1 MFPQTAQTIHWSEL
15 PPAQPD
21 SPLAAEWEAYRRE
34 VGRLLAEGQE
44 GKFALIKGD
53 EIIGIFD
60 TWDEARRVGLSKYL
74 MQPHTVRPILSRE
87 PVIRGPLFLY
97 LCQRESFRFD
107 RTGCSTM
114 CWKDF
119 SLTGFSSKQFQISH
133 TSV

>member
-15 PPAQPD
+15 PPARPD
-21 SPLAAEWEAYRRE
+21 SPLAAEWETYRRE

-60 TWDEARRVGLSKYL
+60 SWDEARRVGLSKYL

-87 PVIRGPLFLY
+87 PVIRGPLFLH
-97 LCQRESFRFD
+97 LCQR
-107 RTGCSTM
+107 
-114 CWKDF
+114 
-119 SLTGFSSKQFQISH
+119 
-133 TSV
+133 